1 MSFTRIIVLAAMTG
15 AFTVGG
21 VHAQT
26 TSNTVLPAEFP
37 PESFTGKQYVDSN
50 GCIFIR
56 AGVSGNVTW
65 VPRVGRDR
73 KQICGYQPS
82 TDSASAAAVP
92 QPRTAATPPIEIAPD
107 STPTAATTTS
117 AAPATVATTAPAAPK
132 PQTGVATAATAPT
145 AAPKVSTAKTAQA
158 TITQQ
163 PVADTRSYILAID
176 GRTGETVLV
185 PPKTRVVPQHVYEI
199 RQDSENVR
207 VPRGYRAGWKDDRL
221 NLRRA
226 EGTLEGRAKMNL
238 VWTNTVPRRLV
249 SASTGQDATPPLPV
263 VYILDP
269 HARSKVAAVSTQSNG
284 SKPTSRAAATTMTQ
298 ETDNLR

>member
-15 AFTVGG
+15 AMTAGLVS
-21 VHAQT
+21 AQT
-26 TSNTVLPAEFP
+26 TSTTVLPAEFP

-92 QPRTAATPPIEIAPD
+92 QPRTAAAPPIEIAPD
-107 STPTAATTTS
+107 SMPTAATGTS
-117 AAPATVATTAPAAPK
+117 TAPTIAATTTPQVAK
-132 PQTGVATAATAPT
+132 PQTTTVAAPT
-145 AAPKVSTAKTAQA
+145 AAAPKAPAAAAAHAVPAQQA
-158 TITQQ
+158 
-163 PVADTRSYILAID
+163 VVDTRSYILAID
-176 GRTGETVLV
+176 GNTGETILV
-185 PPKTRVVPQHVYEI
+185 PPKTRVIPKHVYDI
-199 RQDSENVR
+199 RRTSQDVK

-226 EGTLEGRAKMNL
+226 EGTLEGRASMNL

-249 SASTGQDATPPLPV
+249 SASTGQVAEPPLPV
-263 VYILDP
+263 VYIVDRNG
-269 HARSKVAAVSTQSNG
+269 RSKVAAISTQSTAVN
-284 SKPTSRAAATTMTQ
+284 PPSRAAKASASRD
-298 ETDNLR
+298 TDSLR

>member
-1 MSFTRIIVLAAMTG
+1 MSFTRIIVLAAMTS
-15 AFTVGG
+15 ALAVGG

-82 TDSASAAAVP
+82 TESASAAAVP
-92 QPRTAATPPIEIAPD
+92 QPRTAAAPPIEIAPD
-107 STPTAATTTS
+107 STPTAATGSS
-117 AAPATVATTAPAAPK
+117 AAPTAAVAPEAPK
-132 PQTGVATAATAPT
+132 PQSTTVTAPT
-145 AAPKVSTAKTAQA
+145 ATAPKAPAA
-158 TITQQ
+158 TIARAAPTQQ
-163 PVADTRSYILAID
+163 PVVDTRSYILAID
-176 GRTGETVLV
+176 GNTGETILV
-185 PPKTRVVPQHVYEI
+185 PPKTRVIPKHVYDI
-199 RQDSENVR
+199 RRASQDVK

-226 EGTLEGRAKMNL
+226 EGTLEGRASMNL

-249 SASTGQDATPPLPV
+249 SASTAQVAEPPLPV
-263 VYILDP
+263 VYILD
-269 HARSKVAAVSTQSNG
+269 RNGNSKVAAISTQSTP
-284 SKPTSRAAATTMTQ
+284 SATLPRAAKASATKD
-298 ETDNLR
+298 TDSLR